1 MNTTITINFTPEG
14 KLELPPEISQI
25 FVESEQYAVS
35 LNSDTISFKKVP
47 KFDWNQWQKSLE
59 EAGDDPEQLTRE
71 EICEIVRE
79 VRREMKK

>member
-25 FVESEQYAVS
+25 FSEGEQYSVQI
-35 LNSDTISFKKVP
+35 NSDTISFKKVP
-47 KFDWNQWQKSLE
+47 KFDWNQWKKSLE
-59 EAGDDPEQLTRE
+59 EAEDDPEQPTTE
-71 EICEIVRE
+71 EICEIIRE

>member
-25 FVESEQYAVS
+25 FSEGDQYSVRT
-35 LNSDTISFKKVP
+35 NSDTISFKKIP
-47 KFDWNQWQKSLE
+47 
-59 EAGDDPEQLTRE
+59 QLTWDELKKKRVETTEEIEEMTTE

-79 VRREMKK
+79 VRREKKK